1 MGSLQK
7 QVPYRSL
14 LYRYE
19 YSSPG
24 ARARELRAFLR
35 HDDSLGSAMSRLR
48 TFLQSLTTGEA
59 GFMNACVGSTAF
71 AFALYKHNREQREAL
86 EAEEEAQFNKEY
98 DLTLDRI
105 NATKPEMLLDA
116 IAWHSRVLESE
127 AVSAGVEKPTRDEL
141 ADEWLRRR
149 LRPQD
154 DVNLGVRGI
163 PDAARCDEYRAQLK
177 RMWTS
182 VRRLHLKY
190 PSHAYGRDEIVVDL
204 NDGIAR
210 STLLHLEPLDKA
222 LCRATE
228 GCDWHR
234 DCDPVYAFIRR
245 EWGISQAWPAD
256 DDRTAGNVC
265 EPTSRV
271 AAAMSRAAAKGTQRK
286 AQRAAVANKA
296 PDITVEAEGTVFSPL
311 PSSDG
316 DKCTTTRAKN
326 EIQNRPRVPG
336 GLPGNSDSLRD
347 SNS

>member
-1 MGSLQK
+1 M
-7 QVPYRSL
+7 L
-14 LYRYE
+14 LLRG
-19 YSSPG
+19 PPM
-24 ARARELRAFLR
+24 ARLRA
-35 HDDSLGSAMSRLR
+35 
-48 TFLQSLTTGEA
+48 FLQSLTTGEA

-71 AFALYKHNREQREAL
+71 AFALYKHNREQRVAL
-86 EAEEEAQFNKEY
+86 GAEEEARFNAEY

-116 IAWHSRVLESE
+116 LAWHTRVMESE
-127 AVSAGVEKPTRDEL
+127 AVDAGVEKPTRDEL

-149 LRPQD
+149 LRPQE
-154 DVNLGVRGI
+154 DVKLGARGI

-190 PSHAYGRDEIVVDL
+190 PAHAYGRDEIVVDL

-228 GCDWHR
+228 GCDWDR

-245 EWGISQAWPAD
+245 EWDIPHAWPAD
-256 DDRTAGNVC
+256 GDRTAGNVC

-271 AAAMSRAAAKGTQRK
+271 AAAMSRAAGKGAR
-286 AQRAAVANKA
+286 RAAHSGAVATGAESSTIVVGHKE
-296 PDITVEAEGTVFSPL
+296 TVTKPL
-311 PSSDG
+311 P
-316 DKCTTTRAKN
+316 
-326 EIQNRPRVPG
+326 IQ
-336 GLPGNSDSLRD
+336 
-347 SNS
+347 